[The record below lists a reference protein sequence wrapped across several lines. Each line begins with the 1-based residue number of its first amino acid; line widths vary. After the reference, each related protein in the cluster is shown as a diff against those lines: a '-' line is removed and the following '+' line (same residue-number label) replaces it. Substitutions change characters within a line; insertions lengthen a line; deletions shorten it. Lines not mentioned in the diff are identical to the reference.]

1 VEDADLASALIEGD
15 PAAPPLAWRRYYPM
29 VRTALRR
36 MLGAGEELADLSQD
50 VFARFFA
57 KVPQLKKRASL
68 RHFILAIAYRRAKE
82 EIKRRRVRRSSAA
95 VVVEYQTEL
104 SSARVSDPERQH
116 AVSRLVRMVGLLDAP
131 DRDVYSLRFMEGLEL
146 AEIASAMHVS
156 LSTVRRT
163 LRRAV
168 HRVGVLLQLDPVLSG
183 YADAARAAPQ
193 RRPSR

>member
-1 VEDADLASALIEGD
+1 
-15 PAAPPLAWRRYYPM
+15 
-29 VRTALRR
+29 
-36 MLGAGEELADLSQD
+36 
-50 VFARFFA
+50 
-57 KVPQLKKRASL
+57 
-68 RHFILAIAYRRAKE
+68 
-82 EIKRRRVRRSSAA
+82 
-95 VVVEYQTEL
+95 
-104 SSARVSDPERQH
+104 
-116 AVSRLVRMVGLLDAP
+116 MVGLLDAP